1 MERARMCPE
10 WRKQQACVRPV
21 SSACFAAP
29 MPFNLVPSRSRGQRV
44 ARSFPFFFF
53 LFYFVFK
60 DVFLYFL
67 HMGVWPTCMFVHE
80 YVCEL
85 PTEATTPWNRNYRR
99 LLVLWGHRGLNL
111 ASLQEWPLLL
121 TSGGGPS
128 PATHFNFKFYLLFVW
143 GTHKRTTCGSHFCHG
158 SGNQTQ
164 AIRLA
169 QQVL

>member
-1 MERARMCPE
+1 
-10 WRKQQACVRPV
+10 
-21 SSACFAAP
+21 

-44 ARSFPFFFF
+44 ARSFPFFF

-121 TSGGGPS
+121 TWGGGRLQQLILIL
-128 PATHFNFKFYLLFVW
+128 NFTYYLYGGHTRGQLVGVTSVMVL
-143 GTHKRTTCGSHFCHG
+143 GTKL
-158 SGNQTQ
+158 
-164 AIRLA
+164 RL
-169 QQVL
+169 